1 MNMGGRVRVRLEPP
15 IGVANSKCEGK
26 VLKLDHLGR
35 ETSFVGYN
43 PGGL

>member
-1 MNMGGRVRVRLEPP
+1 MDMGGRVRIRLEPQL
-15 IGVANSKCEGK
+15 VASSKCEGN